1 MHDVDV
7 LLFFL
12 SYDHVIYGVQ
22 NIFTKKGIKKRH
34 ITIATTALH
43 FTLVEG
49 SLKNNKN
56 ILLYNTCR
64 RETFKSIFSLIR
76 H

>member
-7 LLFFL
+7 FLFFL

-34 ITIATTALH
+34 IAIATT
-43 FTLVEG
+43 TLYFSRG
-49 SLKNNKN
+49 FIKNNKN